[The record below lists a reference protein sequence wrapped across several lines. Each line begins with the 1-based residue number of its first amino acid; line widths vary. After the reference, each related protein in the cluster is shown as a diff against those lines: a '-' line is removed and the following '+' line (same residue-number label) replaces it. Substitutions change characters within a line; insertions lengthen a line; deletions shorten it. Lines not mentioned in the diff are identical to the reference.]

1 MLDLRRWLFRICII
15 LGGMTM
21 SMATMYFSVVSRYQS
36 SEVQSL
42 RVIANDD
49 FLRPPVITMGGA
61 ESVTIDFD
69 YLLDDERTVEY
80 RVVHCNAAWEQD
92 DLPELDYLEGFMP
105 VRVDDVRPS
114 YNTFV
119 NYWHYSVRFPNEDV
133 QIKASGNYAVHF
145 YDDGEMIATATFSV
159 SEQMAFVSGKVSAN
173 TDIDFMSEHQ
183 QLMLECTWSE
193 KRLPLLN
200 PTDNMWHVVTQNHQG
215 STRRE
220 VRRPM
225 RMEAGKAWYEHD
237 KALIF
242 DAGNTWRRFEFV
254 YRTGQTFGV
263 QRVWLEG
270 PHYQVMLNV
279 DESRRGLPYRYDQDQ
294 HGRYKIRARQVEDV
308 DTEAEYFVAEFRLD
322 PDNLG
327 RTPKA
332 QWQEGRMP
340 KAQWQEG
347 RMPDGLEPVYLMGDF
362 TEGKP
367 REEYVMKHDPET
379 GLLTCRV
386 LLKQGHYN
394 YRYSVGEGNCPETQ
408 NEYEVY
414 TWYRGPQDRYDRLLG
429 VAVIK

>member
-1 MLDLRRWLFRICII
+1 MVRV
-15 LGGMTM
+15 TTAQ
-21 SMATMYFSVVSRYQS
+21 SAVVSEFQS
-36 SEVQSL
+36 SEVHSL
-42 RVIANDD
+42 RVIANND

-61 ESVTIDFD
+61 ETISIDFD
-69 YLLDDERTVEY
+69 YLLDDERTIEY
-80 RVVHCNAAWEQD
+80 RVVHCNSAWEQD
-92 DLPELDYLEGFMP
+92 DLPELDYLDGFLP

-114 YNTFV
+114 YNTYV

-133 QIKASGNYAVHF
+133 RLRASGNYAVHF
-145 YDDGEMIATATFSV
+145 YDDDEVIATATFSV
-159 SEQMAFVSGKVSAN
+159 SEQMAFVAGRVSAN
-173 TDIDFMSEHQ
+173 TDIDFMGEHQ
-183 QLMLECTWSE
+183 QLQLECTWSD

-200 PTDNMWHVVTQNHQG
+200 PADNMWHVVTQNHQAA
-215 STRRE
+215 SSRE
-220 VRRPM
+220 VRRPL

-263 QRVWLEG
+263 EQTWLEE
-270 PHYQVMLNV
+270 PYYRVLLNV

-308 DTEAEYFVAEFRLD
+308 DTEAEYFVAEFRLN

-327 RTPKA
+327 RK
-332 QWQEGRMP
+332 QSVHGQE
-340 KAQWQEG
+340 
-347 RMPDGLEPVYLMGDF
+347 DGLEPVYLMGDF
-362 TEGKP
+362 TQGRPKEDFML
-367 REEYVMKHDPET
+367 RHDIET
-379 GLLTCRV
+379 GLLTCHV

-429 VAVIK
+429 VSVIR